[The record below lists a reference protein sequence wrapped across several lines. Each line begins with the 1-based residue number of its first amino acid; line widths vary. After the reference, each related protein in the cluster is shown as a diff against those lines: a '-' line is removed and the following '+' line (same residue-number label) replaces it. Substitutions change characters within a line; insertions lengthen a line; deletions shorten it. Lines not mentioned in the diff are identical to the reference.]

1 MKNALSKTVRWG
13 LPENGTVWAAIIVI
27 FLMMGTMI
35 LPRDSEACCFYNKTD
50 DNILV
55 SFVCTESFCNDSVW
69 DLKPGDH
76 ACRPGKAGYAEQI
89 NRHNRKGKEVC
100 FDIKVSKHGWVE
112 IHHVSSPK
120 QGMNK
125 GVVESKDDNG
135 NTIQAC
141 MFEWK

>member
-1 MKNALSKTVRWG
+1 MKGSM
-13 LPENGTVWAAIIVI
+13 WAAVI
-27 FLMMGTMI
+27 TVSLMTGTMI

-55 SFVCTESFCNDSVW
+55 RFVCTESFCNDSVW

-100 FDIKVSKHGWVE
+100 FDIKVARHGWVE
-112 IHHVSSPK
+112 IHHVSSPN

-125 GVVESKDDNG
+125 GVVESKDEHG
-135 NTIQAC
+135 NTTQAC
-141 MFEWK
+141 MFDWK